1 MFPLTITTV
10 TKQLFS
16 DDVTSVTLPGAEGEL
31 TVLKNHVPLITT
43 LVKGTITVRGK
54 GDNRTFPVTG
64 GLLEVS
70 RAGAVVLV

>member
-10 TKQLFS
+10 TEQLFFGEAR
-16 DDVTSVTLPGAEGEL
+16 SVTFPGSEGEL

-43 LVKGTITVRGK
+43 LSKGIITVRGE
-54 GDNRTFPVTG
+54 GEDRTFPVAH

-70 RAGAVVLV
+70 RDGVIVLM